1 MAGVFPRRA
10 ATDSTA
16 RDRFRFA
23 SRPDEKGSSAFNA

>member
-16 RDRFRFA
+16 RARFRFA
-23 SRPDEKGSSAFNA
+23 SRAEENGSSAFSA

>member
-16 RDRFRFA
+16 RASFRFA
-23 SRPDEKGSSAFNA
+23 SRPDANGSSAFSA